1 MKDHNR
7 WYGSMVVRSEP
18 LIKEYQTTGAQNSL
32 KSNTNTKLPENLL
45 QGLRKKPEDFPS
57 ISEHE
62 LVRHYYRL
70 SRLNYSLDDGLYPL
84 GSCTMKYNPV
94 INEVI
99 AQMDQFS
106 NLHPALPVAQTQGA
120 LEILYE
126 TQSMISEILDL
137 PGISLQPAAGA
148 HGELAGVFMIH
159 KYFESKGEK
168 RNKILIPDSA
178 HGTNPASAAMGG
190 YITEKIPSNEKGLTD
205 LEALA
210 AQVDENTAALMITNP
225 NTLGIF
231 ETQIVK
237 IKEILDKKGALLYVD
252 GANLNAVMGIVS
264 FGKMG
269 VDLTQLNLH
278 KTFSTPHGGGGP
290 GQGALACSERMRAF
304 LPSPYVVKK
313 SINGKNF
320 YDYETPEHSIGP
332 VKGWYGQFG
341 IILRAWSYLKRNG
354 KNIKEISER
363 AVINANYIRKKL
375 EKHLTLA
382 STEPSMHEVVF
393 NQKSLEAKGAATKN
407 FAKALLDRGFYAPT
421 IYFPLHVVGAI
432 MVEPTETESKKEMDV
447 FIHAVLDIFETLEKN
462 PDEITQSPHNTY
474 VREIDETLA
483 ARKPVLTWHDDHD

>member
-1 MKDHNR
+1 MKDKNR
-7 WYGSMVVRSEP
+7 WYGSMVVRTEP
-18 LIKEYQTTGAQNSL
+18 LIKEYQTTGPQK
-32 KSNTNTKLPENLL
+32 KSDSKN
-45 QGLRKKPEDFPS
+45 QAVLRKRPADFPS
-57 ISEHE
+57 ISEPE

-84 GSCTMKYNPV
+84 GSCTMKYNPI

-99 AQMDQFS
+99 SGMEEFG
-106 NLHPALPVAQTQGA
+106 NLHPALPVKHAQGA
-120 LEILYE
+120 LKIIYE

-148 HGELAGVFMIH
+148 HGELTGVFMIR
-159 KYFESKGEK
+159 KYFESKGET

-190 YITEKIPSNEKGLTD
+190 FITEKIPSNDKGLTD

-210 AQVDENTAALMITNP
+210 SRVDENTAALMITNP

-231 ETQIVK
+231 ETQILK

-290 GQGALACSERMRAF
+290 GQGALACSERMKAF
-304 LPSPYVVKK
+304 LPSPTIVKK
-313 SINGKNF
+313 TIGAENF
-320 YDYETPEHSIGP
+320 YDYETPAHSIGP

-341 IILRAWSYLKRNG
+341 IILRAWAYLKRNG
-354 KNIKEISER
+354 QGIKEISER
-363 AVINANYIRKKL
+363 AVINANYMRKQL

-382 STEPSMHEVVF
+382 SSEPSMHEVVF
-393 NQKSLEAKGAATKN
+393 NQKTLEAKGVTTKS

-421 IYFPLHVVGAI
+421 IYFPLHVPGAMMI
-432 MVEPTETESKKEMDV
+432 EPTETESKKEMDV
-447 FIHAVLDIFETLEKN
+447 FIRAVVEIFEILEKD
-462 PDEITQSPHNTY
+462 PEVIAHTPYNTF
-474 VREIDETLA
+474 VRELDETLA
-483 ARKPVLTWHDDHD
+483 ARKPVLTWHDEN

>member
-1 MKDHNR
+1 MKDHDR

-18 LIKEYQTTGAQNSL
+18 LIKEYQTTGEKLHEKPPEILL
-32 KSNTNTKLPENLL
+32 KE
-45 QGLRKKPEDFPS
+45 LRKKPHDFPS
-57 ISEHE
+57 ISEPE

-94 INEVI
+94 INETI
-99 AQMDQFS
+99 AQMEQFG
-106 NLHPALPVAQTQGA
+106 NLHPALPVEHTQGA
-120 LEILYE
+120 LEIVHE
-126 TQSMISEILDL
+126 TQQMISEILDL

-148 HGELAGVFMIH
+148 HGELTGVFMIR
-159 KYFESKGEK
+159 KYFESRGEK

-190 YITEKIPSNEKGLTD
+190 YVTEKIPSNEKGLTD

-210 AQVDENTAALMITNP
+210 NSVDDDTAALMITNP

-264 FGKMG
+264 FSKMG

-304 LPSPYVVKK
+304 LPSPIVIKK
-313 SINGKNF
+313 TIGGKDF
-320 YDYETPEHSIGP
+320 YDYETPTQSIGP

-341 IILRAWSYLKRNG
+341 IILRAWAYLKRNG
-354 KNIKEISER
+354 DSIKEISER
-363 AVINANYIRKKL
+363 AVINANYMRKKL
-375 EKHLTLA
+375 EGRLALA
-382 STEPSMHEVVF
+382 SSEPSMHEVVF
-393 NQKSLEAKGAATKN
+393 SQKTLEAKGATTKN

-421 IYFPLHVVGAI
+421 IYFPLHVPGAMMI
-432 MVEPTETESKKEMDV
+432 EPTETESKKEMDV
-447 FIHAVLDIFETLEKN
+447 FIRAVLDIFDTLENN
-462 PDEITQSPHNTY
+462 PDEITHSPHNAY

-483 ARKPVLTWHDDHD
+483 ARKPVLTWHDTV